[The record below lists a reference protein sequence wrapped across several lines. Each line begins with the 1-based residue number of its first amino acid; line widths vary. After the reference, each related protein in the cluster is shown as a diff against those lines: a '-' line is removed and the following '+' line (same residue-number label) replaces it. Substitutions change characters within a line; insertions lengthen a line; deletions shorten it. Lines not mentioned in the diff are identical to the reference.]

1 MTEQYAQPGINQL
14 DAEPIAVQTTSITAI
29 TEILG
34 ALEDGQSLT
43 VRIFGGGSAPGA
55 LAANNYVVNSAQ
67 VTFVR
72 EAGVGSLTPFSVP
85 VLSQVGGPVALSFVV
100 DDVSVPGQTICRL
113 SIGGP
118 AFPYDHRL
126 KVSKIQF

>member
-1 MTEQYAQPGINQL
+1 MTEQYGQSGINPL
-14 DAEPIAVQTTSITAI
+14 DAEPIAVQTTDITAI
-29 TEILG
+29 TQTLG
-34 ALEDGQSLT
+34 VLEDGQSLT
-43 VRIFGGGSAPGA
+43 VRIFGGGSAS
-55 LAANNYVVNSAQ
+55 AAQVLNNYVVGEAR

-113 SIGGP
+113 SIAGP
-118 AFPYDHRL
+118 AFDYDHRL